1 MQTKLSSGSHYA
13 GIVARAQVAAAA
25 LAKAKQGGGKRAPS
39 TMKASPG
46 DMQQESD
53 ANLLAVESKE
63 LAEGLEFK
71 DSGTYVLLEISLQK
85 PLIPRR
91 TDAVLAE
98 RCVWA
103 FILYVLK

>member
-1 MQTKLSSGSHYA
+1 
-13 GIVARAQVAAAA
+13 
-25 LAKAKQGGGKRAPS
+25 
-39 TMKASPG
+39 MKVSPG

-98 RCVWA
+98 RYVHVWA
-103 FILYVLK
+103 FILYLSSLGLLVRTHLTNRDGMLQPI